1 MPTPEADLEL
11 WHYNC
16 EDAVRTREVGENLAS
31 VLEKLGLAEVD
42 AFQQRLF
49 WPVLQA
55 MNRGVRVDLA
65 ARRALDRELEAEIQR
80 RVEYFNFVLGHSLNP
95 SSPKQMLALFYEDL
109 QQQPIMSKATKAS
122 PAHVTCNDDA
132 LIKIAR
138 REPILRP
145 LIQAIQEYRTLHVML
160 STFVRMKLDYDDR
173 MRCSYN
179 IAGTETY
186 RFNSKKNAFG
196 TGGNLQNMSGDKGEE
211 DEEESQDE
219 LDSLELF
226 THLNLPN
233 CRKMLVPDEGY
244 IFFDTDLSK
253 ADLRIVTWESDCQ
266 EMKRMLA
273 EGFDPYVEAAKEYHR
288 DPTIKKTLPNGS
300 ANPKYTQFKSLCHGT
315 NYLGTPMGL
324 AARIGFLTHEVDRV
338 QKWYFGRF
346 PEIRQWQID
355 FCKEVQNKRKVSNK
369 FGYVRQYFDRVD
381 DQLLR
386 KAIAWVPQSTVAC
399 LINRVWV
406 NVHDNLPEVQVL
418 LQTHDSLS
426 GQYPIHA
433 AERLEPKLLA
443 QAQITIPYSDPL
455 IIPIGLK
462 KSLKSWGE
470 CS

>member
-11 WHYNC
+11 WEYNAKDC
-16 EDAVRTREVGENLAS
+16 VNTREVGEVLAS
-31 VLEKLGLAEVD
+31 TIDKLGLAEVD

-49 WPVLQA
+49 YPVLQA
-55 MNRGVRVDLA
+55 MIHGVRVDLA
-65 ARRALDRELEAEIQR
+65 ARRRLDAELESEIKKR
-80 RVEYFNFVLGHSLNP
+80 LDYFAFVLGHPINVD
-95 SSPKQMLALFYEDL
+95 SPKQMCTLFYTDL
-109 QQQPIMSKATKAS
+109 GQQPIMSKATKAS

-132 LIKIAR
+132 LVKIAR

-145 LIQAIQEYRTLHVML
+145 LIQAMQEYRTLRVML
-160 STFVRMKLDYDDR
+160 STFVRMELDYDNR

-186 RFNSKKNAFG
+186 RFNSKKNAFN

-211 DEEESQDE
+211 DEDAEHDNEALS
-219 LDSLELF
+219 
-226 THLNLPN
+226 HLNLPN
-233 CRKMLVPDEGY
+233 CRKMLVPDPGFT
-244 IFFDTDLSK
+244 FFDTDLSK
-253 ADLRIVTWESDCQ
+253 ADLRIVVWESGCT

-273 EGFDPYVEAAKEYHR
+273 EGFDPYVEAAREYFR
-288 DPTIKKTLPNGS
+288 DPTIKKALPNGS
-300 ANPKYTQFKSLCHGT
+300 ANPKYTQFKSLSHGT
-315 NYLGTPMGL
+315 HYLGTPQGL
-324 AARIGFLTHEVDRV
+324 ASRLALLIIEVERV

-355 FCKEVQNKRKVSNK
+355 FCKRVTSQRKVSNK

-381 DQLLR
+381 DALLR

-399 LINRVWV
+399 LINRVWLK
-406 NVHDNLPEVQVL
+406 VHDNLPEVRVL

-426 GQYPIHA
+426 GQYPTA
-433 AERLEPKLLA
+433 QADKLEPLLLE
-443 QAQITIPYSDPL
+443 QAKIVIPYDEPL

-462 KSLKSWGE
+462 KSLTSWGD